1 MEGRKKRKE
10 NKEGEK
16 KKKVAAEEFERA
28 SKSDPVTEF
37 CAWQRSRHGHY
48 FSSSFSNSGGARR
61 GKRRERGGGGGQEK
75 QREKVNPGKRKRV
88 CRNSGYWL
96 YRPFEFIY
104 FSFTRGATLAF
115 SPSLQPNHQPSLA
128 LHPFSPV
135 FSLTFF
141 LSLFLSLSPL
151 PFWHFYSTT
160 VNPVSYVAR
169 IHFVPSSTHP
179 IQPIEARASLTL
191 LTSLSLPHS
200 LPIGYLFAIVP
211 TFLRFTRGYIGLLLC
226 PWPTRFPSNDKKHET
241 DTRAACRSTT
251 EIPRLPPTPLPSSWA
266 NDPRQWFSR

>member
-1 MEGRKKRKE
+1 MEGGKKRKE
-10 NKEGEK
+10 KKEGEK
-16 KKKVAAEEFERA
+16 KKSSSRRVWACIQERP
-28 SKSDPVTEF
+28 SNGVLRVTEVTARALF
-37 CAWQRSRHGHY
+37 FFLLLEFWR
-48 FSSSFSNSGGARR
+48 GA
-61 GKRRERGGGGGQEK
+61 KREEEGERWGGGQEK